1 MNIVSFF
8 EQDGLVVATM
18 TGEIDVAE
26 VDRVNS
32 QILAE
37 VGNDVRAVVIDLSSV
52 TYLDSSGIQLMF
64 DLVRRFH
71 SARQAVGIVVPE
83 TSPLSTLL
91 KITHVHEA
99 CPVAQTVEECLQAI
113 GSDAKLY

>member
-1 MNIVSFF
+1 MNIVSIV
-8 EQDGLVVATM
+8 EQEGQVVATLS
-18 TGEIDVAE
+18 GDIDVAE

-37 VGNDVRAVVIDLSSV
+37 VDNDVRVIVVDLTHV
-52 TYLDSSGIQLMF
+52 TYLDSTGIQMMF
-64 DLVRRFH
+64 DLIRRFH

-99 CPVAQTVEECLQAI
+99 CPVAPTVDECFQTL
-113 GSDAKLY
+113 GNDAKLY

>member
-1 MNIVSFF
+1 MNIVSVAG
-8 EQDGLVVATM
+8 QDGRVVATLA
-18 TGEIDVAE
+18 GDIDAGE

-37 VGNDVRAVVIDLSSV
+37 VDNDVRVVLVDLTHV

-64 DLVRRFH
+64 DLIRRFH
-71 SARQAVGIVVPE
+71 AARQAVGIVVPE
-83 TSPLSTLL
+83 SSPLSTLL

-99 CPVAQTVEECLQAI
+99 CPVSPTVEECFQAI
-113 GSDAKLY
+113 GNDAKLY

>member
-1 MNIVSFF
+1 MNVVSFS
-8 EQDGLVVATM
+8 EHDGLVVATLS
-18 TGEIDVAE
+18 GDIDVAE
-26 VDRVNS
+26 IDRVNS

-37 VGNDVRAVVIDLSSV
+37 VHNEVRAVVVDLSRV

-64 DLVRRFH
+64 DLIRRFH
-71 SARQAVGIVVPE
+71 SSRQAVGLVVPE
-83 TSPLSTLL
+83 SSPLSTLL

-99 CPVAQTVEECLQAI
+99 CPVAQTVEDCLQAI